1 MDLSQ
6 VLKIC
11 DEYISKQEEK
21 PRIDSF
27 IKMDDIIG
35 KLRLLNYEINF
46 CQKYN
51 HEIINKYYFACNM
64 YGFNFDYKD
73 NPTKETY
80 PIQFAYFFDLCN
92 WLMALINQNVNY
104 NILQEID
111 IKFKKYDKKKP
122 QDAQIQELLNDLK
135 NSQVK
140 VLLNSR

>member
-80 PIQFAYFFDLCN
+80 PVNSHIF
-92 WLMALINQNVNY
+92 LIYV
-104 NILQEID
+104 IG
-111 IKFKKYDKKKP
+111 
-122 QDAQIQELLNDLK
+122 
-135 NSQVK
+135 
-140 VLLNSR
+140 